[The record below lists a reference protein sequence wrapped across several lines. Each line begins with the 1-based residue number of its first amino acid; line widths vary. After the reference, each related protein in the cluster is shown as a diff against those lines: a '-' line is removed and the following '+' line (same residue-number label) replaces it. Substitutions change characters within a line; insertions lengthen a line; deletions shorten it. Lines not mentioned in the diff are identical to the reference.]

1 VTEYLQKSVDD
12 FVNWCESEQYFGQLS
27 LAHQLFTSDVA
38 EELYTRFFNIAKGCG
53 LPEYLYLT
61 ESNSDEL
68 LFLGLQG
75 ATIDTDAVME
85 FLSTKQNPQKA
96 LSELIH
102 TYKSKELYI
111 NWAFTREIYKEAE
124 NDIIAAIILSRLEKG
139 LSIEELSEK
148 SGVTI
153 DLLTKIETRKQ
164 TPSLR
169 VLNKIIIALD
179 KKLRLV

>member
-1 VTEYLQKSVDD
+1 MTEYLQKSVDD

-85 FLSTKQNPQKA
+85 FLSTKENPQKF
-96 LSELIH
+96 I
-102 TYKSKELYI
+102 
-111 NWAFTREIYKEAE
+111 
-124 NDIIAAIILSRLEKG
+124 
-139 LSIEELSEK
+139 
-148 SGVTI
+148 
-153 DLLTKIETRKQ
+153 
-164 TPSLR
+164 
-169 VLNKIIIALD
+169 
-179 KKLRLV
+179 KKLKMILLQLVFYHD